1 MEGIDGAEG
10 EEIEAQSQKQ
20 KTQAEKQRHN
30 ASCRWSRLKKK
41 MMHLERDQ
49 EFLKLQ
55 ANHKRTK
62 MELEYQA
69 KKGIE
74 YHGKLQS
81 LKDDNQILRTD
92 LHTMKVELERTRQIS
107 VALMAFY
114 AIDSLR
120 RKIMLDVVKFQELLE
135 LVYRMLLDWWDQY
148 RFQQSPFNLPWLILI
163 RK

>member
-92 LHTMKVELERTRQIS
+92 LHTM
-107 VALMAFY
+107 

-120 RKIMLDVVKFQELLE
+120 RKIMRDVVKFQELLE

-148 RFQQSPFNLPWLILI
+148 RFQQSPFNLP
-163 RK
+163 

>member
-62 MELEYQA
+62 MELKYQA

-92 LHTMKVELERTRQIS
+92 LHTM
-107 VALMAFY
+107 

-120 RKIMLDVVKFQELLE
+120 RKIMRDVVKFQELLE